1 MDRVKLLRLKK
12 DLFCDM
18 LASTQRMSNMIGS
31 DQFEELGKEVEKRQA
46 IIDQINQA
54 DKFLERFSDS
64 VTSSDASQT
73 LVSDIQML
81 LRDIYV
87 LDQSNNEAAAVKQKE
102 FTSQIKNI
110 KQSKKG
116 INGYAAPFTMQG
128 SVFIDAKK

>member
-12 DLFCDM
+12 NLLCDM
-18 LASTQRMSNMIGS
+18 LASTQRMSDMIGNE
-31 DQFEELGKEVEKRQA
+31 QFEELGKEVEKRQA
-46 IIDQINQA
+46 IIGQIDQA
-54 DKFLERFSDS
+54 DKDLERFSDS
-64 VTSSDASQT
+64 DTSSDASQI
-73 LVSDIQML
+73 LVADIQIL
-81 LRDIYV
+81 LRDICV